1 MELEDIMNLVG
12 NGAFPM
18 IVALYSLLKINTT
31 LEKLD
36 KNISIFNE
44 RFYNL
49 ECAKKNN
56 EK

>member
-1 MELEDIMNLVG
+1 MEFQDIMNLVG
-12 NGAFPM
+12 NGTFPM
-18 IVALYSLLKINTT
+18 VVAIYSLLKINTT

-49 ECAKKNN
+49 ECAKKSN